1 MQTKVDVLEG
11 LLRKL
16 TVEIPADDIHK
27 KAASQLKRVQK
38 TAKIDGFRPGK
49 VPAHIIQQRYGESIM
64 RDAIDAG
71 IQASYEDA
79 LKAESLEPA
88 GAPLNIEVTSG
99 LAANENLVYEVHV
112 EVMPEIEVKGLDSMT
127 VKKPVAEVEDKD
139 IDKMVETL
147 RKQAGSW
154 VNSDTEKTEA
164 GQRVTVTFTG
174 KMDGEAFDGGSAEN
188 VPVILG
194 SGQMIPDFE
203 NALIDRENGQS
214 FEADVTFPEDYQAEE
229 LAGKTTQFEFTIEGI
244 ETLELPE
251 VDEHLIK
258 KFGVEDGSVEAFRAS
273 IRDNLARQL
282 RQAVRTDIHR
292 QVKQHLLDA
301 NQIVVPEVMVVNEK
315 QHMAETEQLTER
327 VQDEEVRKEIIEKQF
342 DQPARRRVTLGL
354 IMSEL
359 FKKMEISPDQARVD
373 AYIDDIA
380 ATYENPEEYRDFFKQ
395 NQQHMQEAVANV
407 LEDQLIDKL
416 IESAKI
422 EEVSKDFEE
431 MMQAVQA

>member
-16 TVEIPADDIHK
+16 TVEVPADDIHQNV
-27 KAASQLKRVQK
+27 ASQLKRAQK

-64 RDAIDAG
+64 RDAIDEG
-71 IQASYEDA
+71 IQASYENA
-79 LKAESLEPA
+79 LKAEKLEPA
-88 GAPLNIEVTSG
+88 GAPVNIEVTSG

-112 EVMPEIEVKGLDSMT
+112 EVMPEFEVKGLDSMT
-127 VKKPVAEVEDKD
+127 VKQPVSEVGEED

-147 RKQAGSW
+147 RQQAGSW
-154 VNSDTEKTEA
+154 VESQAEKTEA
-164 GQRVTVTFTG
+164 GQRVNVTFTG
-174 KMDGEAFDGGSAEN
+174 KLDGEAFDGGSAEN
-188 VPVILG
+188 VPVVIG
-194 SGQMIPDFE
+194 AGQMIPDFE
-203 NALIDRENGQS
+203 KALIGREKGEA
-214 FEADVTFPEDYQAEE
+214 FESDVTFPEDYQAEE
-229 LAGKTTQFEFTIEGI
+229 LAGETTRFEFKIEGI
-244 ETLELPE
+244 EALELPE
-251 VDEHLIK
+251 VNEELIK
-258 KFGVEDGSVEAFRAS
+258 KFGVADGSVDAFRTS

-282 RQAVRTDIHR
+282 RQAVRTDVHR

-315 QHMAETEQLTER
+315 QHMAEVEKLEER
-327 VQDEEVRKEIIEKQF
+327 VQDEAVRKEIIEKQF

-359 FKKMEISPDQARVD
+359 FKTMKVEPDQARID

-380 ATYENPEEYRDFFKQ
+380 ATYENPDEYREFFKQ
-395 NQQHMQEAVANV
+395 NPQHMQDAVANV

-416 IESAKI
+416 IESAKV
-422 EEVSKDFEE
+422 EEVNKDFEE
-431 MMQAVQA
+431 MMQSIQA